1 MNEYLE
7 IALYVLGTCIVLVV
21 GWYFWKGYYPGSSY
35 IVEQPPIPKN
45 GLDPGQAKFMF
56 FYTTWCPWSHKAWPK
71 WKSFKQLMENN
82 QVKYGDQ
89 QILFE
94 EIDCEADKGKA
105 ALYKIAGYP
114 TFKLGT
120 TEQTYVFQ
128 GIPDPRTFDV
138 FLQTCLGKKSSS

>member
-7 IALYVLGTCIVLVV
+7 TALYVLGMCIVIIV
-21 GWYFWKGYYPGSSY
+21 GWYYWKGYYPGSSY

-82 QVKYGDQ
+82 RAKYGDQ

-128 GIPDPRTFDV
+128 GIPDPKTFDV
-138 FLQTCLGKKSSS
+138 FLQACLGKNSSS